1 MGREAMTDE
10 KEYPIPGEVADIME
24 EAIGAENLRD
34 IYVEEWFGFK
44 KALRCSKIAAT
55 NRMKF
60 WAKVYELYPDIRGV
74 TLSYD
79 RASKTI
85 TKGAAAE

>member
-1 MGREAMTDE
+1 MTE
-10 KEYPIPGEVADIME
+10 PVNYPIPGEVADLME

-55 NRMKF
+55 SRMKF
-60 WAKVYELYPDIRGV
+60 WAKVYELYPDLRGV

-79 RASKTI
+79 RNSMTI
-85 TKGAAAE
+85 TKGAATE